1 MSSCHGASAFLF
13 PPPGRRELRRL
24 HRSPKAGKIATKGE
38 MLRALFR
45 SARRDFVRGLW
56 VTLPILATIY
66 ILWLIYRFFLR
77 LTDATLG
84 AFLTGLW
91 GKHWWV
97 SLAEFSLTIVATVA
111 LIWLL
116 GFMTRH
122 YAGRALHRY
131 LERLLQ
137 RLPLINQ
144 AYGITK
150 QVTNALFRA
159 DVPAFKKVVLVQYPR
174 KGVYTLGFITQEE
187 TGKLGEALGDELV
200 TVYAPTSPNPFSG
213 WVLFIP
219 KEEVIYTKVSV
230 EEGLRLVISGGVI
243 VPGLELE
250 EEEGPPVGR
259 PSWLERLFRLRRGRK
274 EVARFEPAPQGDY
287 NDQTGG

>member
-1 MSSCHGASAFLF
+1 
-13 PPPGRRELRRL
+13 
-24 HRSPKAGKIATKGE
+24 

-45 SARRDFVRGLW
+45 IVRKDFVRGLW

-66 ILWLIYRFFLR
+66 ILWLIYRFFLK

-84 AFLTGLW
+84 AFLTDLL

-97 SLAEFSLTIVATVA
+97 SFVEFLLTIVATVA
-111 LIWLL
+111 LVWLL

-131 LERLLQ
+131 LERLLE
-137 RLPLINQ
+137 RLPLVNQ

-150 QVTNALFRA
+150 QVATALFRA
-159 DVPAFKKVVLVQYPR
+159 DVPAFKKVVLIQYPR
-174 KGVYTLGFITQEE
+174 KGIYTLGFITQEDA
-187 TGKLGEALGDELV
+187 GKLGEAVKDEVV
-200 TVYAPTSPNPFSG
+200 TVYAPTAPNPFSG
-213 WVLFIP
+213 WVLLVP

-243 VPGLELE
+243 IPGLELRE
-250 EEEGPPVGR
+250 ELPVEGR
-259 PSWLERLFRLRRGRK
+259 PGWLWRLLRRGK
-274 EVARFEPAPQGDY
+274 GVARFEPAPQGDY
-287 NDQTGG
+287 NDQAGG

>member
-1 MSSCHGASAFLF
+1 M
-13 PPPGRRELRRL
+13 
-24 HRSPKAGKIATKGE
+24 
-38 MLRALFR
+38 RALFR
-45 SARRDFVRGLW
+45 SARKDLIRGLW
-56 VTLPILATIY
+56 VALPILATIY
-66 ILWLIYRFFLR
+66 LLWLIYRFFLS

-91 GKHWWV
+91 GRHWWV
-97 SLAEFSLTIVATVA
+97 SLVEVSLTVSATVG

-131 LERLLQ
+131 LERVLE

-150 QVTNALFRA
+150 QVTTALFRA
-159 DVPAFKKVVLVQYPR
+159 DVPAFKKVVLIQYPR
-174 KGVYTLGFITQEE
+174 KGIYTLGFITQEDA
-187 TGKLGEALGDELV
+187 GKLGEAVQDEIV
-200 TVYAPTSPNPFSG
+200 TVYAPTAPNPLSG
-213 WVLFIP
+213 WVLLVP

-243 VPGLELE
+243 IPGLELE
-250 EEEGPPVGR
+250 EEPPAAGR
-259 PSWLERLFRLRRGRK
+259 PGWLWRLLRRGK
-274 EVARFEPAPQGDY
+274 GVARFEPAPQGDY
-287 NDQTGG
+287 NDQAGG